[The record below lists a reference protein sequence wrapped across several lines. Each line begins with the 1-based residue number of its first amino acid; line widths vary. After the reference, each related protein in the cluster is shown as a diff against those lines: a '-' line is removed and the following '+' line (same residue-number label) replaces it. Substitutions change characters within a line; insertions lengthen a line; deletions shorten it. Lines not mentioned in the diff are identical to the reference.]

1 MGEGQAGGSV
11 SRIVAMREH
20 GHPVGVIAQ
29 RFGLTYAQVYDVLA
43 EAHIADDWM
52 ALLYGQYTPPTPGS
66 KEEREVRAMSRKE
79 GIVRAYQYGWPV
91 RRIWDE
97 FQCSSLL
104 MYAVLSEAGIPRRRR
119 AYGSNGMTDDQRRQ
133 FRKLRYTGDMT
144 AAEARVAVGA
154 SPTP

>member
-29 RFGLTYAQVYDVLA
+29 RFGLTYMQVYDVLA
-43 EAHIADDWM
+43 EAHMADDWM
-52 ALLYGQYTPPTPGS
+52 ALLYGQYTPPTPGT
-66 KEEREVRAMSRKE
+66 KEERAARMAAKKAEVARAYKE
-79 GIVRAYQYGWPV
+79 GWVLRDILREFHCSQEIVYEA
-91 RRIWDE
+91 IK
-97 FQCSSLL
+97 
-104 MYAVLSEAGIPRRRR
+104 EAGIPRRRR

-144 AAEARVAVGA
+144 VAEARVAVGA